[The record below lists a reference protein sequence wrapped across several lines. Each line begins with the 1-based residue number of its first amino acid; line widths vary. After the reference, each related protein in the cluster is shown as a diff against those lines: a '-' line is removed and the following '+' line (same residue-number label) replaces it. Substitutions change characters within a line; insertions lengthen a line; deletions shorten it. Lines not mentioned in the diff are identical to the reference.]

1 MSYCALGIGVLLFL
15 AATVSKDGEDT
26 SSSDKK
32 KKYKDDGTNV
42 EKKPTHKDDIKA
54 FANREDLKIE
64 KQSDS
69 LKESKKN
76 LEKELAGVERDGV
89 NNDMAAP
96 VF

>member
-1 MSYCALGIGVLLFL
+1 MSYCALAIGVILFL
-15 AATVSKDGEDT
+15 AATASKDD
-26 SSSDKK
+26 SSSSLKK
-32 KKYKDDGTNV
+32 EKYKDKDTNI
-42 EKKPTHKDDIKA
+42 EKKPTHKEDIKA

-69 LKESKKN
+69 LKESKKE
-76 LEKELAGVERDGV
+76 LEKELEGVRNDGP